1 MNKIRLGKTIS
12 VKWKV
17 NPTDATLLTK
27 DELTLILECPDS
39 LKRKIND
46 FTCENN
52 TLEFVLEGI
61 SFKTL
66 GKYTLTLW
74 RNKGISGQT
83 VVDCVNAFTLV
94 QYTSLE
100 DREYCSC
107 ECFDLV
113 TLDLES
119 DIEITGGGVP
129 GEPGF
134 SPYINADGYWVTKEG
149 VTDVKAQGPQGEPGV
164 PGEKGDPFTY
174 EDFTPEQLEAL
185 RGPQGVPGETGPAGT
200 YTQGTG
206 ININNDILSVDTT
219 TIATKTYVGEVLGN
233 IETLLSQI

>member
-39 LKRKIND
+39 IKRKIND

-134 SPYINADGYWVTKEG
+134 SPYINEDGYWVTKEG
-149 VTDVKAQGPQGEPGV
+149 VTDVKAQGPQGEPG
-164 PGEKGDPFTY
+164 
-174 EDFTPEQLEAL
+174 
-185 RGPQGVPGETGPAGT
+185 PAGT

-206 ININNDILSVDTT
+206 INIDNNILSVDTN
-219 TIATKTYVGEVLGN
+219 TIQTKLTNTKTMT
-233 IETLLSQI
+233 IEYEDGSTESIIIYIQ